1 MNYSLLTSTNPANI
15 KSDCIAVSIFTN
27 KKLSNAA
34 MLLDTASDRMIS
46 KFLDV
51 SDFSGNCGQSHLLYS
66 GEGIECPRILLIG
79 CGEENAFDQKIACS
93 VIKKA
98 SKKIAET
105 SAKHATLLLLDT
117 LSERIIC
124 EQSMRQSILTFAD
137 SIYRFEHYKSE
148 KKHKATKLEEV
159 SIAFTTEPPCDVATM
174 LEQGS
179 AIAKGMQ
186 LSRDLA
192 NQPGNVCTP
201 TFMAETAQ
209 ALGQQ
214 YASMQVEVLEEQD
227 MEDLGMGSFLSVG
240 KGSSEPSKMI
250 VLHYN
255 GAGDESRPI
264 ALVGKGVTFD
274 TGGISLKPGGN
285 MDEMK
290 FDMCGAASVMGT
302 INACAEMKLPL
313 NIVAVLAT
321 AENMPSSQATKPGDI
336 VTSMSGKT
344 IEVLNTDAEGRLVLC
359 DALTYVGRYNPEV
372 VIDTATLTGACI
384 VALGHHICAVLANND
399 KLAKD
404 LINAGD
410 DINDKTW
417 RLPMNEAY
425 SKQLKSACADL
436 GNIGGSAAGT
446 ITAACF
452 LSKFTEEY
460 QWAHID
466 IAGTAW
472 KGKNA
477 TGRPVPL
484 LSQYL
489 INKANNQH

>member
-1 MNYSLLTSTNPANI
+1 MNYSLLTSTSPSEI
-15 KSDCIAVSIFTN
+15 KSDCLVIPIFADKT
-27 KKLSNAA
+27 LSNTVT
-34 MLLDTASDRMIS
+34 LLDPLTNGMI
-46 KFLDV
+46 KQFLSV
-51 SDFSGNCGQSHLLYS
+51 SDFSGKCGQSHLLYADTNAN
-66 GEGIECPRILLIG
+66 CRRILLIG
-79 CGEENAFDQKIACS
+79 CGKENKFDQKTACT

-98 SKKIAET
+98 SKQIAMT
-105 SAKHATLLLLDT
+105 SAKHATLFLLDT

-124 EQSMRQSILTFAD
+124 EQSMRQSILTLAD
-137 SIYRFEHYKSE
+137 SFYQFDHYKST
-148 KKHKATKLEEV
+148 KKEDVPLEHLC
-159 SIAFTTEPPCDVATM
+159 IAFTTEPPCDVASM
-174 LEQGS
+174 LEQGK
-179 AIAKGMQ
+179 AIAKGMR

-192 NQPGNVCTP
+192 NQPGNICTP
-201 TFMAETAQ
+201 SFMAETAQ
-209 ALGQQ
+209 SLDRQ
-214 YASMQVEVLEEQD
+214 YNTVTTEVLEEEQ
-227 MEDLGMGSFLSVG
+227 MEELGMGAFLSVS
-240 KGSSEPSKMI
+240 KGSAQRAKMI

-255 GAGDESRPI
+255 GADASSRPI

-274 TGGISLKPGGN
+274 TGGISLKPGAN

-302 INACAEMKLPL
+302 INACAEMKLPI

-384 VALGHHICAVLANND
+384 VALGHHICALLSNSD

-404 LINAGD
+404 LITAGN

-417 RLPMNEAY
+417 QLPMNEDY
-425 SKQLKSACADL
+425 NKQLKSAFADV
-436 GNIGGSAAGT
+436 GNIAGGGAGT

-452 LSKFTEEY
+452 LGQFTEDY
-460 QWAHID
+460 QWAHLD

-472 KGKNA
+472 KGKDA

-489 INKANNQH
+489 INKANHH